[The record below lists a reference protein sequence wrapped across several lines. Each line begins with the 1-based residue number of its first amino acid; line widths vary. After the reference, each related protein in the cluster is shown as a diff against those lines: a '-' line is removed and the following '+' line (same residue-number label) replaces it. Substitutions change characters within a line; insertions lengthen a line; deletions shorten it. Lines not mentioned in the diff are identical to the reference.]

1 MKLITYTLK
10 ADGTI
15 PDYVVDGGYLATPN
29 NNDSPQ
35 DFDIVGVAY
44 DDAPGRVFA
53 SEVELLNYAQDK
65 NLSFFNL
72 LTKESIPLE
81 TIVSQI
87 WSKQSL

>member
-15 PDYVVDGGYLATPN
+15 PDYVVDGGYFATPN
-29 NNDSPQ
+29 NNNSPQ

-44 DDAPGRVFA
+44 DDAPGRVFT
-53 SEVELLNYAQDK
+53 SEVELLSYVQDK
-65 NLSFFNL
+65 NFSFIDLF
-72 LTKESIPLE
+72 TKELVPLE

-87 WSKQSL
+87 WSKL